1 MKIEIQTGG
10 ELNILLD
17 ALAKEIVKA
26 NDYYR
31 LFRNLVAAMPAHERE
46 FLQSNT
52 FWALT
57 LEALR
62 DKYMGC
68 LCRVYDQNTKSL
80 NLVNLLDTI
89 KANHHFFSE
98 AHFRQRLAEN
108 AFVDALATT
117 DRLPPINEL
126 EKDIESVSDKN
137 PRVDKLMIWRGNIV
151 AHIGSKV
158 SLGKNQI
165 LVKNSLWAC
174 LEKTD
179 SKSGVI

>member
-1 MKIEIQTGG
+1 
-10 ELNILLD
+10 
-17 ALAKEIVKA
+17 
-26 NDYYR
+26 
-31 LFRNLVAAMPAHERE
+31 
-46 FLQSNT
+46 
-52 FWALT
+52 
-57 LEALR
+57 
-62 DKYMGC
+62 
-68 LCRVYDQNTKSL
+68 
-80 NLVNLLDTI
+80 
-89 KANHHFFSE
+89 
-98 AHFRQRLAEN
+98 
-108 AFVDALATT
+108 
-117 DRLPPINEL
+117 LPPINEL